1 VRLGLAGAVLGLLA
15 AGEAFAQS
23 RPQLI
28 PTRDVDVT
36 YRVTQ
41 AGRTL
46 EERVRW
52 LAAEQIQR
60 VDSSGPVYMIVDHKT
75 RRLTL
80 VNTAK
85 RTVLAMA
92 APRQSPLDPAS
103 DAAAFANAGQASVV
117 GLPCT
122 QWRMS
127 AGGEKQ
133 LCVTD
138 DGVMLRAQDAGT
150 TVAEATTVR
159 YGQADPASFQVPTDF
174 QSVPP
179 PAAAQA
185 PPGTGAL
192 PPQ

>member
-1 VRLGLAGAVLGLLA
+1 MRLGVAGAALVLLA
-15 AGEAFAQS
+15 FGEALAQP

-28 PTRDVDVT
+28 PTRDVEVT
-36 YRVTQ
+36 YRVTK

-52 LAAEQIQR
+52 LAAEQVER
-60 VDSSGPVYMIVDHKT
+60 VDSSGPVYMIVDHKA

-80 VNTAK
+80 INAAK
-85 RTVLAMA
+85 RTVMAMG
-92 APRQSPLDPAS
+92 APRQGPLGSDN
-103 DAAAFANAGQASVV
+103 DAAFTNAGQDSVA

-122 QWRMS
+122 DWLM
-127 AGGEKQ
+127 ATGGAKQ

-138 DGVMLRAQDAGT
+138 DGVMLRVRDGGS
-150 TVAEATTVR
+150 TVAEATTVQ
-159 YGQADPASFQVPTDF
+159 YGQADPATFQVPADF

-179 PAAAQA
+179 PAAAPA
-185 PPGTGAL
+185 SPGTGAL

>member
-1 VRLGLAGAVLGLLA
+1 MKLGVAGAILFLLA
-15 AGEAFAQS
+15 FGVVLAQT

-41 AGRTL
+41 AGRTV

-60 VDSSGPVYMIVDHKT
+60 VDSSGPVYMIVDHKAQ
-75 RRLTL
+75 RLTL

-85 RTVLAMA
+85 RTVLAME
-92 APRQSPLDPAS
+92 APRSPLDPDSNAG
-103 DAAAFANAGQASVV
+103 FANTGRASVA

-122 QWRMS
+122 EWRMPTG
-127 AGGEKQ
+127 AGKQ

-138 DGVMLRAQDAGT
+138 DGVMLRVQDAGT
-150 TVAEATTVR
+150 TVAEATTVQ
-159 YGQADPASFQVPTDF
+159 YGQADPASFEVPTDF
-174 QSVPP
+174 QNVPP
-179 PAAAQA
+179 PAVA
-185 PPGTGAL
+185 PGTGAL

>member
-1 VRLGLAGAVLGLLA
+1 MRLGVAGAVLSLLA
-15 AGEAFAQS
+15 VGEALAQT

-41 AGRTL
+41 AGRTI

-52 LAAEQIQR
+52 LAAEQLQR
-60 VDSSGPVYMIVDHKT
+60 VDSSGPVYMVVDHKA

-85 RTVLAMA
+85 RTVLAME
-92 APRQSPLDPAS
+92 APRRSPLDPDG
-103 DAAAFANAGQASVV
+103 DAAFTNTGQDSVA

-122 QWRMS
+122 EWLMA
-127 AGGEKQ
+127 AGGAKQ

-138 DGVMLRAQDAGT
+138 DGVMLRVRDAGR
-150 TVAEATTVR
+150 TVAEATTVQ

-174 QSVPP
+174 QNVPP
-179 PAAAQA
+179 PAAAPA